1 MQGPPNAERPTLGIL
16 LMVGFALTAPL
27 MDSFAKMIG
36 DALAVGQVAA
46 ARFAIQAA
54 LLVPLALAM
63 GCLHRPERAEMGLHL
78 IRAALIL
85 TATGFFFF
93 SLRYM
98 PLADAIAIFFVEP
111 FILTLL
117 GALLLGEAI
126 GVRRILACTVG
137 FLGALLII
145 QPTFAD
151 IGLVAL
157 APLITALLFAFYM
170 ILTRKMAQR
179 MHPITLQ
186 TYTGLAALVIAIP
199 ILTIFND
206 SGVTELDPSWPATR
220 ELWLLLGL
228 GIIATLSHICISYA
242 LSFAPASTIAPI
254 HYLEIVS
261 ATALGFW
268 IFGDLPDGLS
278 VIGIALIV
286 GSGFYVFLRERK
298 MEMAIERRIPP
309 QP

>member
-1 MQGPPNAERPTLGIL
+1 MKGLPKAERPTLGIL

-46 ARFAIQAA
+46 TRFAVQAA
-54 LLVPLALAM
+54 LLLPLAIAM
-63 GCLHRPERAEMGLHL
+63 GCLHRPLRAEMGLHL

-85 TATGFFFF
+85 TATGFFFYA
-93 SLRYM
+93 LRYM
-98 PLADAIAIFFVEP
+98 PIADAIAIFFVEP

-126 GVRRILACTVG
+126 GARRILACTVG
-137 FLGALLII
+137 FVGALLII
-145 QPTFAD
+145 QPTFVD
-151 IGLVAL
+151 VGLVAL
-157 APLITALLFAFYM
+157 APLVTALLFAFYM

-186 TYTGLAALVIAIP
+186 TYTSLAALVIAVP
-199 ILTIFND
+199 LLTIFNNT
-206 SGVTELDPSWPATR
+206 GVTELDPSWPAAR
-220 ELWLLLGL
+220 ELWLLLGV
-228 GIIATLSHICISYA
+228 GVVATLSHICISYA

-278 VIGIALIV
+278 IIGIALIV

-298 MEMAIERRIPP
+298 MELAIERRVPP

>member
-46 ARFAIQAA
+46 ARFAIRAA
-54 LLVPLALAM
+54 LLAPLALAM

-126 GVRRILACTVG
+126 ACAAS
-137 FLGALLII
+137 L
-145 QPTFAD
+145 P
-151 IGLVAL
+151 
-157 APLITALLFAFYM
+157 APS
-170 ILTRKMAQR
+170 
-179 MHPITLQ
+179 
-186 TYTGLAALVIAIP
+186 V
-199 ILTIFND
+199 
-206 SGVTELDPSWPATR
+206 
-220 ELWLLLGL
+220 
-228 GIIATLSHICISYA
+228 
-242 LSFAPASTIAPI
+242 
-254 HYLEIVS
+254 
-261 ATALGFW
+261 FW
-268 IFGDLPDGLS
+268 GRS
-278 VIGIALIV
+278 
-286 GSGFYVFLRERK
+286 
-298 MEMAIERRIPP
+298 
-309 QP
+309 